1 MASEVLSRVRIVL
14 MATSHPGNIGAAARA
29 MKTMG
34 LSQLILVAPRNSIDE
49 KTYAMASNALDVID
63 HIQTFDTLAEAVAG
77 CQLVAGTSARSR
89 NIQWPLKNPR
99 ELAPEC
105 IRLLEQQ
112 DADVALVF
120 GREDFGLSNEELQQC
135 QVHIHIPTNPD
146 YSSLNLAAAVQLLAY
161 EMRLAALS
169 VLEADIDSKPA
180 LAKHDEVELFYQHME
195 AVLLGVDFIKAN
207 NPRQTMTRLRRLFN
221 RVRLESLEVAMLRGI
236 LRQIEKVFRQS

>member
-1 MASEVLSRVRIVL
+1 MASEILSRVRIVL

-34 LSQLILVAPRNSIDE
+34 LSQLVLVAPRNPIDE

-63 HIQTFDTLAEAVAG
+63 QIQTFDSLSEAVAG

-89 NIQWPLKNPR
+89 NIQWPLKSPR

-105 IRLLEQQ
+105 IKRLNRQ
-112 DADVALVF
+112 DDDVALVF

-135 QVHIHIPTNPD
+135 QMHIHIPTNPD

-161 EMRLAALS
+161 ELRLAALS
-169 VLEADIDSKPA
+169 VSAVEADAAPA
-180 LAKHDEVELFYQHME
+180 LAKYDEIEQLYQHME
-195 AVLLGVDFIKAN
+195 TVFQSIDFIKAN

-221 RVRLESLEVAMLRGI
+221 RVRLESLEVAMLRGM
-236 LRQIEKVFRQS
+236 LKQIEKAFRQR

>member
-1 MASEVLSRVRIVL
+1 MTSEVLSRVRIVL
-14 MATSHPGNIGAAARA
+14 MATSHPGNIGATARA

-34 LSQLILVAPRNSIDE
+34 LSQLVLVAPRNPMDE

-63 HIQTFDTLAEAVAG
+63 NIRIFDTLAEAVAG

-89 NIQWPLKNPR
+89 NIQWPLKSPR

-105 IRLLEQQ
+105 IALLGRQ

-135 QVHIHIPTNPD
+135 QMHIHIPTNPD

-161 EMRLAALS
+161 ELRLAALS
-169 VLEADIDSKPA
+169 VSKTDADSKPA
-180 LAKHDEVELFYQHME
+180 LAKHDEIEQFYQHME
-195 AVLLGVDFIKAN
+195 TVLQGIDFIKAN

-236 LRQIEKVFRQS
+236 LRQIEKVFRQG